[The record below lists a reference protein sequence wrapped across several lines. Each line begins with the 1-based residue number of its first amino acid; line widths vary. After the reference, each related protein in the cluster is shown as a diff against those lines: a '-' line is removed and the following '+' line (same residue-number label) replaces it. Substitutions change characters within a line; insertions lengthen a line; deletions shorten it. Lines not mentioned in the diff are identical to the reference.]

1 MKNRLLLF
9 GLLLLMAL
17 SGLGQ
22 KHEVGVDGGFL
33 FGNPVGKANND
44 NLKGGGKGGVYYR
57 YVLNKWIGVQGGLDY
72 QNFVEDG
79 EYLDKEMALRH
90 SLTVP
95 VRAVVFP
102 RSRFSILGG
111 LYMRKLFGDTKKTCH
126 IYGSGWEETQ
136 DGSSLFD
143 KMRVRLGNRPV
154 WGYEAG
160 VAWNHKSWRLVVS
173 FRQDFTSWMLKD
185 EHEIIYRK
193 YDYAFAG
200 RFPQKLPK
208 STTCHLTVE
217 VPLWRAKK

>member
-17 SGLGQ
+17 PGLGQ

-111 LYMRKLFGDTKKTCH
+111 LYMRKLFGDTKRTWWKDR
-126 IYGSGWEETQ
+126 YEFSEEGGDHNT
-136 DGSSLFD
+136 FD
-143 KMRVRLGNRPV
+143 KVRVRFGNRPV

-173 FRQDFTSWMLKD
+173 FRKDLSSWMLKK
-185 EHEIIYRK
+185 EYNRVAEQF
-193 YDYAFAG
+193 FAPWFDD
-200 RFPQKLPK
+200 FPREMPK

-217 VPLWRAKK
+217 VPLWRAKE

>member
-17 SGLGQ
+17 PGLGQ

-44 NLKGGGKGGVYYR
+44 K
-57 YVLNKWIGVQGGLDY
+57 GLDY

-143 KMRVRLGNRPV
+143 KTRVRLGNRPV